1 MKKIINISLAG
12 NPNTGKTSIFN
23 ALTGQHQHVGNWP
36 GVTVEKK
43 EGKIFED
50 DINIVN
56 LVDLPGIYSLRASSQ
71 DEVVASDFLI
81 KKHPDMTVVILDAS
95 RLERSLYLYMQIKE
109 LGQKTVV
116 ALNMIDLAK
125 ANGIKIDVVKLSQLL
140 GCPVIETIGNT
151 QQNINALKHAILET
165 LHEDQ
170 KIISTTFRNSVE
182 ESIQIIKKS
191 YRF

>member
-95 RLERSLYLYMQIKE
+95 RLERSLYLYKNRHCHSCAR
-109 LGQKTVV
+109 L
-116 ALNMIDLAK
+116 
-125 ANGIKIDVVKLSQLL
+125 LSKGKSTE
-140 GCPVIETIGNT
+140 GCPKCHHLLQVR
-151 QQNINALKHAILET
+151 NIKG
-165 LHEDQ
+165 
-170 KIISTTFRNSVE
+170 
-182 ESIQIIKKS
+182 
-191 YRF
+191 

>member
-43 EGKIFED
+43 EGTIFED

-81 KKHPDMTVVILDAS
+81 KKHPDMTLVILDAS

-125 ANGIKIDVVKLSQLL
+125 ANGIKIDLVKLSQLL

-182 ESIQIIKKS
+182 ESIQIIKNK
-191 YRF
+191 